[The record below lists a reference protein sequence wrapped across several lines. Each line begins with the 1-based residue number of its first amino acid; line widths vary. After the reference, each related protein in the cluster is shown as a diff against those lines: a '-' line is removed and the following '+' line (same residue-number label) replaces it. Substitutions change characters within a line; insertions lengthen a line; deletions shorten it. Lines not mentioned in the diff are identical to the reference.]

1 MQKILLIIGL
11 ILFSVTA
18 QSQIL
23 ISVLFGD
30 KLNTDGI
37 EFGLEG
43 GLNYSNIR
51 GFENDAGL
59 AKFNLGYYFDIRMKN
74 SLYFHTGLQ
83 CLYTMGMSKL
93 SDNDIEFLDAKKLDY
108 PGDYSQNIFV
118 FYLPMLAQYRFKNY
132 TYVEA
137 GPQLGWM
144 YSSFVQF
151 KSDHDDRD
159 INIKDYNNSLRNW
172 FDGGIAVGVG
182 YKLMKGEGWSI
193 GARYYQGFT
202 NVFKDVPGSRNN
214 SIYLI
219 CKIPIGAAPKTE
231 KGQTE

>member
-1 MQKILLIIGL
+1 MQKLVL
-11 ILFSVTA
+11 ILGFLLVAASA
-18 QSQIL
+18 RSQVL

-30 KLNTDGI
+30 KLNSESI

-59 AKFNLGYYFDIRMKN
+59 TKFNLGYYFDIRMKDA
-74 SLYFHTGLQ
+74 LYFHTGLQ
-83 CLYTMGMSKL
+83 CLYNMGMSKL
-93 SDNDIEFLDAKKLDY
+93 SDNDIEFLGAAKLEY
-108 PGDYSQNIFV
+108 PGNYSQNIFV

-151 KSDHDDRD
+151 KSDHYDRD
-159 INIKDYNNSLRNW
+159 VNIKDYNNSLTNW
-172 FDGGIAVGVG
+172 FDGGLAVGVG

-202 NVFKDVPGSRNN
+202 NVFKDVSGSRAN
-214 SIYLI
+214 SIYLV
-219 CKIPIGAAPKTE
+219 CKIPIGAAPKKE
-231 KGQTE
+231 KDQTN

>member
-11 ILFSVTA
+11 ILVSATA
-18 QSQIL
+18 QSQVL

-30 KLNTDGI
+30 KLNTEGI

-43 GLNYSNIR
+43 GFNYSNIR
-51 GFENDAGL
+51 GFDNDAGL
-59 AKFNLGYYFDIRMKN
+59 MKFNLGYYFDIRMKN
-74 SLYFHTGLQ
+74 AWYFHTGLQ
-83 CLYTMGMSKL
+83 CLYNMGMSKL
-93 SDNDIEFLDAKKLDY
+93 SDNDIEFLDATKLEY
-108 PGDYSQNIFV
+108 PGDYSQNIYV

-132 TYVEA
+132 TYLEA

-151 KSDHDDRD
+151 KSNYEDRN

-182 YKLMKGEGWSI
+182 YKFMKGEGWSI
-193 GARYYQGFT
+193 GVRYYQGFT
-202 NVFKDVPGSRNN
+202 NVFKEVSGSRNN
-214 SIYLI
+214 SIYFV
-219 CKIPIGAAPKTE
+219 CKIPIGAASKKE
-231 KGQTE
+231 KGQTN